1 MRLQV
6 KNVRGQVVRS
16 LEARD
21 DVFGRAANPALVH
34 QVMVG
39 QQANLRQGTA
49 ATKTRGYVSGGGRKP
64 RPQKGTGFSRAGSI
78 RIPHWRGGG
87 VVFGSHPRSYR
98 VRTPK
103 RMRRQAMLSVLSD
116 KAREDQLVVLEA
128 LDLDEAKTREM
139 VRMLSDVG
147 AGPSVLLLG
156 DGAGPG
162 VLRCARNIQRTKT
175 IPAYQLNAID
185 LLRHQSVVMTL
196 EAVSTIEALW
206 GGTVKGGRKAYE
218 PAVESEE
225 AAA

>member
-1 MRLQV
+1 
-6 KNVRGQVVRS
+6 
-16 LEARD
+16 
-21 DVFGRAANPALVH
+21 
-34 QVMVG
+34 
-39 QQANLRQGTA
+39 
-49 ATKTRGYVSGGGRKP
+49 
-64 RPQKGTGFSRAGSI
+64 
-78 RIPHWRGGG
+78 
-87 VVFGSHPRSYR
+87 
-98 VRTPK
+98 
-103 RMRRQAMLSVLSD
+103 MRRQAMLSVLSD